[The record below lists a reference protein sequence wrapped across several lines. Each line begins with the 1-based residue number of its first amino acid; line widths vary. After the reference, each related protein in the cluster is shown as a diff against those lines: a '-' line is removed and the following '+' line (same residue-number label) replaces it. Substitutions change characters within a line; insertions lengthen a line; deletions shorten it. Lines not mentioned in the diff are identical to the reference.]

1 MKLPFFEEL
10 DKAQNILIAGAG
22 GGFDIFCGLPLYFW
36 LKNAGK
42 TVHLANLS
50 SGALGF
56 CDAENPAPAL
66 WRITPQTAAT
76 KYFPEM
82 HLAAWLTERY
92 GETPI
97 FSIEPSGARRVSA
110 AYEWLAR
117 TLKPDAIVLVDGGT
131 DSLMRGDEAGLAT
144 PEGDA
149 VSLLAAHALPNIQQK
164 LLVCLGFGIDAHG
177 GVCHAHFLENVAALS
192 RDDAYIGAWSLA
204 HDSDEFRFYRDAC
217 EFTFARLPQ
226 QPSIVNTSII
236 AAVAGSFGDVH
247 PTKRTEGSK
256 LFINPLMGFYWSFR
270 LETVARR
277 NLYLDQIRN
286 TNTAEEVALAIEK
299 FRDSLPAIRPWT
311 TIPC

>member
-1 MKLPFFEEL
+1 MKLPFFNEL
-10 DKAQNILIAGAG
+10 EKAQNILIAGAG
-22 GGFDIFCGLPLYFW
+22 GGFDVFCGLPLYFW
-36 LKNAGK
+36 LKKAGK

-50 SGALGF
+50 AGALGF
-56 CDAENPAPAL
+56 CDAENPTPAL
-66 WRITPQTAAT
+66 WRVTARTAAT

-82 HLAAWLTERY
+82 HLSAWLTERY

-97 FSIEPSGARRVSA
+97 FAIAPSGARPVSA

-117 TLKPDAIVLVDGGT
+117 TLQPDAIVLVDGGT

-149 VSLLAAHALPNIQQK
+149 VSLLAVHALSGIPKK
-164 LLVCLGFGIDAHG
+164 LLVCLGFGVDTHHG
-177 GVCHAHFLENVAALS
+177 ICHAHFLENVAALS
-192 RDDAYIGAWSLA
+192 RDDAYLGAWSLL
-204 HDSDEFRFYRDAC
+204 HDSEEFQLYRDAC
-217 EFTFARLPQ
+217 EFAFARLPQ

-236 AAVAGSFGDVH
+236 AAVAGSFGDIH

-256 LFINPLMGFYWSFR
+256 LFINPLMGLFWSFR
-270 LETVARR
+270 LENVTRR
-277 NLYLDQIRN
+277 NLYLDEIRD